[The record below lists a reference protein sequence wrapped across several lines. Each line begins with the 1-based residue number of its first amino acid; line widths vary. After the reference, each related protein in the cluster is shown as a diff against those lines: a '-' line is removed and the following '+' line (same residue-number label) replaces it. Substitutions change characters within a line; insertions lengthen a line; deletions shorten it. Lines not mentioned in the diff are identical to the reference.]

1 VIQVVNLVWFLLLS
15 IGIITAAINGNIE
28 VITKAALDSAKT
40 AVNIAFELIGIMS
53 LWLGLLKIA
62 EDSGLVRAVANL
74 FRPLTYFLF
83 PSIPKDHP
91 ALGAIIMNLSANILG
106 LGNAATPL
114 GLKAMQEMQQLNES
128 DEASEAM
135 CTFLALN
142 TSCLTLIPATIIG
155 VRASAGS
162 SEPTAIV
169 GTTIFTTATGMIVA
183 IIADQILRK
192 TYKKRKR

>member
-1 VIQVVNLVWFLLLS
+1 M
-15 IGIITAAINGNIE
+15 
-28 VITKAALDSAKT
+28 
-40 AVNIAFELIGIMS
+40 AVSIAFDLIGIMA

-62 EDSGLVRAVANL
+62 EDSGLVKAIANL
-74 FRPLTYFLF
+74 FKPLTVFLF

-91 ALGAIIMNLSANILG
+91 AMGAIIMNLSANILG
-106 LGNAATPL
+106 LGTAATPL
-114 GLKAMQEMQQLNES
+114 GLKAMQEMQELNNS

-142 TSCLTLIPATIIG
+142 TSCITLIPATIIG

-169 GTTIFTTATGMIVA
+169 GTTIFTTGVGMMVA
-183 IIADQILRK
+183 IIVDKILRK
-192 TYKKRKR
+192 TYRKKKR